1 MRQHS
6 VEADESGPLSI
17 AVDCTIAIAC
27 RPRLLRTISRPLD
40 SGAYRKARP
49 GSRGDEAPMI
59 PTSDFSGLVSSAC
72 ALASAAAMAP
82 IDSLDRCMAA
92 LQVQDI
98 DSHRPRSRPLRPNAV
113 PGRLLG
119 VFGHQSFELSLGI
132 LMFEVSLSRAPKD
145 AGEFGPRI

>member
-49 GSRGDEAPMI
+49 GSRGDVAPMM
-59 PTSDFSGLVSSAC
+59 PMSDFSGLLSSAC

-82 IDSLDRCMAA
+82 IDSLDRCMVA
-92 LQVQDI
+92 LHAHGI
-98 DSHRPRSRPLRPNAV
+98 DGDSSRS
-113 PGRLLG
+113 
-119 VFGHQSFELSLGI
+119 
-132 LMFEVSLSRAPKD
+132 
-145 AGEFGPRI
+145 